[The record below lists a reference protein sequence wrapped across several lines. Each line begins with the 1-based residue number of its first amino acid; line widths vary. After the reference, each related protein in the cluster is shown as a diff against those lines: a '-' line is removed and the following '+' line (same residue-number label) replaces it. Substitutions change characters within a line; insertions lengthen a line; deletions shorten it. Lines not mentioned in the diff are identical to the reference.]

1 MYTGMLHLH
10 SFGRWVVLILLLLAI
25 FKHLTAGNRPYTK
38 GDARTSL
45 FLMIA
50 SDIMLLVGIYLF
62 FASDR
67 AGYGLI
73 KNSGMAQVMSDAV
86 SRFFVVEHQIGMIL
100 GIALIHIGK
109 AQGKKNLADSA
120 KHRRTAIF
128 YIVALLIILASIPW
142 PFREIGAG
150 RGWF

>member
-25 FKHLTAGNRPYTK
+25 AKHLIAGNRAYTK
-38 GDARTSL
+38 GDAKTSL

-50 SDIMLLVGIYLF
+50 SDTMLLVGIYLWL
-62 FASDR
+62 
-67 AGYGLI
+67 AGPWGLQLI
-73 KNSGMAQVMSDAV
+73 QAQGMSGVMGDAV
-86 SRFFVVEHQIGMIL
+86 TRFYAVEHQIGMIL
-100 GIALIHIGK
+100 GIAMIHIGK
-109 AQGKKNLADSA
+109 AQGKKNIADAA

-128 YIVALLIILASIPW
+128 YIIALLIILVSIPW
-142 PFREIGAG
+142 PFREVGAG

>member
-10 SFGRWVVLILLLLAI
+10 SFGRWVVLILILVAI
-25 FKHLTAGNRPYTK
+25 FKHLSAGNRPFDRADSK
-38 GDARTSL
+38 LNL
-45 FLMIA
+45 FLTIA
-50 SDIMLLVGIYLF
+50 ADVMLLIGIYLF

-67 AGYGLI
+67 AGYVFI
-73 KNSGMAQVMSDAV
+73 ENAGMGEVMKDRIL
-86 SRFFVVEHQIGMIL
+86 RFFAVEHQIGMIL

-109 AQGKKNLADSA
+109 AQAKKSIPDAA

-128 YIVALLIILASIPW
+128 YIIALLVILVSIPW
-142 PFREIGAG
+142 PFREVGAG

>member
-50 SDIMLLVGIYLF
+50 ADTMLLVGIYLYV
-62 FASDR
+62 
-67 AGYGLI
+67 AGPWGLQLI
-73 KNSGMAQVMSDAV
+73 QNSGGMGGVMGDAV
-86 SRFFVVEHQIGMIL
+86 SRFFAVEHQVGMIL
-100 GIALIHIGK
+100 AIALIHIGK
-109 AQGKKNLADSA
+109 AQGKKTLADSA

-128 YIVALLIILASIPW
+128 YIIALLIILVSIPW
-142 PFREIGAG
+142 PFREVGEG
-150 RGWF
+150 RGWM